1 MALPN
6 ALRPFQCP
14 ENECAKLEK
23 KSALLFEPGVKI
35 KIVPATQTIISTFKT
50 VKNDG
55 DDSNLVESR
64 ELKEG
69 ALSWNDFH
77 NIEKEVPS

>member
-1 MALPN
+1 MAI
-6 ALRPFQCP
+6 
-14 ENECAKLEK
+14 K
-23 KSALLFEPGVKI
+23 KQIPVCEPLG
-35 KIVPATQTIISTFKT
+35 
-50 VKNDG
+50 G